1 MSSCQIGSDRRPSRT
16 AGEALLWGT
25 LTTAMLDGLEA
36 AAVCALRGIEP
47 QRAFQAIAA
56 GLLGRPAAFAGGAAT
71 TALGV
76 GLLLF
81 ICAVITAVYL
91 VASRRLIWL
100 RERPWR
106 WGAAYGA
113 TVFVVMNFVV
123 APLSRAAPAGPRQPL
138 LLANCLA
145 ACILCVGI
153 PAALFARAAGNR
165 TAGQVAL
172 TGRSD
177 FALRRGPSALGASGS

>member
-1 MSSCQIGSDRRPSRT
+1 MRSREIGSDHKPSLT

-25 LTTAMLDGLEA
+25 LTTAMLDGLEVA
-36 AAVCALRGIEP
+36 TVCALRGIAP

-76 GLLLF
+76 GLLVS
-81 ICAVITAVYL
+81 ICAVITAIYL
-91 VASRRLIWL
+91 VASRRLIRL
-100 RERPWR
+100 RRYPWR

-113 TVFVVMNFVV
+113 VVFLVMNFVV
-123 APLSRAAPAGPRQPL
+123 VPLSRAAPAGPRQPL

-153 PAALFARAAGNR
+153 PAALFARASLAGGAAP
-165 TAGQVAL
+165 TLWSPKTVL
-172 TGRSD
+172 
-177 FALRRGPSALGASGS
+177 GPVRAP